1 MNNFKLVKVELR
13 NFKAFKSKLI
23 NIESGNLSLLDGP
36 NGFGKTTFFDALEL
50 LFTGKVERYNNWD
63 KDVTNQR
70 VNFGRHPLLNEKVSD
85 ADKLVVEVKFSC
97 NDQELILKRET
108 NASQLLNLRR
118 LEFARFD
125 LFEYTN
131 SEWQKIDS
139 PEKYIELTFG
149 DNYLKNYGVMHY
161 IQQEDSTQI
170 LKSKDT
176 TKQDKINHLFNVEA
190 YQSKINKVDGILKA
204 LGKLKGKPVVTKIQN
219 LKKEIA
225 TEKQQLSTL
234 SNPIEY
240 TRLIEEIKHPWD
252 HKKIPENLDVIK
264 TWLEERSDLS
274 RLSHL
279 VNNKKVFLD
288 YRFNQNLKT
297 RLSLLDKQGVE
308 TDKAITP
315 LLQFGHR
322 LVFIKEYSEHLA
334 LIKLAEN
341 YLLATKKGL
350 LASIKKDQALPSE
363 KLYKECLKNS
373 NRDSLSTEV
382 ETLLVLS
389 NSAGDL
395 EKTLNNIKRLHADI
409 TLEHVSYTHQTKQDG
424 EKCPTCGHPWDSYE
438 ELVKQ
443 LDKQKIQIDGALT
456 KVSGDFTSKLKH
468 VEESYVQPIRTLLKE
483 YINTFK
489 DKKPYLEQICQLS
502 DQQVN
507 FLTNLSDNYL
517 KHGIEIKAY
526 SSIDFDLD
534 VSLGIEKLK
543 TRVTSQYRPVD
554 FNLLEDDFDYLFQEI
569 LSSKDHLLEA
579 LEPEHVNLKR
589 TFLRYQYSL
598 AQRKG
603 LKQKEQELEQQEKK
617 LERVSEYHNKLKGLQ
632 KVYTDSIKKYIS
644 DVSQGIEILF
654 HIYTGR
660 LLQNYSQGLGLFI
673 EHNGDKISF
682 RERSDSQ
689 IDALFSMSSG
699 QLSALSIAF
708 TLALNHKYAQN
719 NLLLIDDPVQ
729 TMDEINMS
737 AFIDLLRYEFVN
749 RQIFIST
756 HEDHTSAYFRYK
768 FSKAGL
774 EKARINFMSLARPKS
789 NDLTID

>member
-1 MNNFKLVKVELR
+1 VNDFKLVKVELH
-13 NFKAFKSKLI
+13 NFKAFKSKSI

-70 VNFGRHPLLNEKVSD
+70 MNFGRHPLLNEKVSNV
-85 ADKLVVEVKFSC
+85 DKLFVEVKFRC
-97 NDQELILKRET
+97 NDKELILKREA
-108 NASQLLNLRR
+108 NASQLLNIRR
-118 LEFARFD
+118 LESAKFN
-125 LFEYTN
+125 LFEYVN
-131 SEWQKIDS
+131 SDWQKIDS
-139 PEKYIELTFG
+139 PEKYIEFIFG
-149 DNYLKNYGVMHY
+149 DNYLKNYSVMHY

-176 TKQDKINHLFNVEA
+176 TKQDKINHLFNVEV
-190 YQSKINKVDGILKA
+190 YQSKVSKIDEILKA
-204 LGKLKGKPVVTKIQN
+204 LGKLKGKAVITKKQD
-219 LKKEIA
+219 LEDEIT
-225 TEKQQLSTL
+225 TEKQQLSSL
-234 SNPIEY
+234 SNPIDY
-240 TRLIEEIKHPWD
+240 TRLIKELEHPWD
-252 HKKIPENLDVIK
+252 KNEIPENLDVIK
-264 TWLEERSDLS
+264 TWLEEKSDFS
-274 RLSHL
+274 RLSSL

-288 YRFNQNLKT
+288 YRFNQKLKVN
-297 RLSLLDKQGVE
+297 LSLLDKQGFE

-322 LVFIKEYSEHLA
+322 LAFIKEYTEQLA

-341 YLLATKKGL
+341 YLHSTEKGL
-350 LASIKKDQALPSE
+350 LASIKNGQALPSE
-363 KLYKECLKNS
+363 KLYQECLKKS
-373 NRDSLSTEV
+373 NRELLSTEI
-382 ETLLVLS
+382 ETLVVLNS
-389 NSAGDL
+389 SAGDL
-395 EKTLNNIKRLHADI
+395 EKTLNNIKRLHTDL
-409 TLEHVSYTHQTKQDG
+409 TLEHVSYTHQKGDG
-424 EKCPTCGHPWDSYE
+424 EKCPTCGHSWDSYE

-443 LDKQKIQIDGALT
+443 FQKQKLKIDETLT
-456 KVSGDFTSKLKH
+456 KISGDFTSKLKH
-468 VEESYVQPIRTLLKE
+468 VEDSYVQPIRTELTE
-483 YINTFK
+483 YINSFN
-489 DKKPYLEQICQLS
+489 DKKPYLEKICKLS
-502 DQQVN
+502 EQQVS
-507 FLTNLSDNYL
+507 FLTNLSNSYI
-517 KHGIEIKAY
+517 KHDVEIKSY
-526 SSIDFDLD
+526 RSTGFDLD

-543 TRVTSQYRPVD
+543 AKITSLYRPID
-554 FNLLEDDFDYLFQEI
+554 FNLLEDDFDYLFQEV
-569 LSSKDHLLEA
+569 LDSREHVLEA
-579 LEPEHVNLKR
+579 LEPEHVQLKR
-589 TFLRYQYSL
+589 SFLRYQYAL

-603 LKQKEQELEQQEKK
+603 LKQKEQELELQENKLKK
-617 LERVSEYHNKLKGLQ
+617 VNEYHNKLKDLQ
-632 KVYTDSIKKYIS
+632 KVYLDCIKKYIS

-737 AFIDLLRYEFVN
+737 AFIDLLRYEFTD

-774 EKARINFMSLARPKS
+774 EKARINFMSLTRFKN
-789 NDLTID
+789 ND